1 MYAYLSIA
9 TVRKVLRY
17 LVENIKYFVGALSS
31 DENLLSICRIFFIKL
46 VNINNCRETLLNFW

>member
-17 LVENIKYFVGALSS
+17 LVENIKYFVGALVLWWKFV
-31 DENLLSICRIFFIKL
+31 EYL
-46 VNINNCRETLLNFW
+46 